1 MSVNVQGTVN
11 ILEIGRILK
20 VKKFIYA
27 ASGSCYGIAPTP
39 TNEKHIIN
47 PEYPYA
53 FSKYLGEEC
62 IKHWSKIYGINFI
75 SIRIF
80 NAFGLRSRTNGNYGA
95 VFGVFLKQKLSN
107 KPLTVV
113 GDGRQ
118 KRDFVHV
125 TDVVTALYLAAKS
138 KVKNQIFNVGSGKPK
153 SINQIVKLF
162 GGKAVNIPKRPGEP
176 DITQTDIKKVRKIL
190 NWKPK
195 MKFSEGIKEM
205 IKHIDYWKSAP
216 LWEKKNI
223 AIETKNWFKFLNKSK
238 K

>member
-1 MSVNVQGTVN
+1 MKTAIVTGGLGFIGSHLVELLINKKFKVIIIDNFFSGKINNVKKNKNLKIIKSDIRKINYKKLKIKKIDYIFHLAALADIIPSIDNPKEYMSVNVQGTVN

-20 VKKFIYA
+20 VRKFIYA
-27 ASGSCYGIAPTP
+27 ASGSCYGVASTP
-39 TNEKHIIN
+39 TNEKHRIN

-125 TDVVTALYLAAKS
+125 TDVVRQLALPS
-138 KVKNQIFNVGSGKPK
+138 DCQIESG
-153 SINQIVKLF
+153 IV
-162 GGKAVNIPKRPGEP
+162 I
-176 DITQTDIKKVRKIL
+176 
-190 NWKPK
+190 
-195 MKFSEGIKEM
+195 
-205 IKHIDYWKSAP
+205 
-216 LWEKKNI
+216 
-223 AIETKNWFKFLNKSK
+223 
-238 K
+238 